1 MIVTML
7 SILMVGLSTGQEL
20 MKVSPLQRVM
30 PGTSVELMCEVNISE
45 IQRMVDGET
54 FNMKWSLAEVGDTLA
69 VTEVNRGMEVLEEQA
84 VEWVRMMTVR
94 GEEVMQWNMIM
105 DNVNMN
111 HSGLYECQATVGQEV
126 LARKHTLLVVLGEEG
141 NDLHHTTFT
150 FSKKGGELSL
160 DCSDLEGDGR
170 EATWTQPGSGKVKEN
185 FSPEIK

>member
-126 LARKHTLLVVLGEEG
+126 LAMKHTLLVVLGEEG

-170 EATWTQPGSGKVKEN
+170 EATWTRPGSGKVKEN